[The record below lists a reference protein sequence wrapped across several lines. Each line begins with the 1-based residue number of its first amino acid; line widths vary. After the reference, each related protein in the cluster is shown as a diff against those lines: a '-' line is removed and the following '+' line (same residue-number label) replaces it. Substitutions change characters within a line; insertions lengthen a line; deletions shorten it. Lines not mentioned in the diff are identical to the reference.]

1 MACCN
6 NTYDFG
12 CKSYCS
18 TLSFSQAEFNG
29 TLYVIATFGNIK
41 HVQQITVSAGDPI
54 VIDLSHFN
62 ENADYTFW
70 IENTFGNKVSIT
82 IDEVQYDC
90 FSVKTEAR
98 AAAYEYIP
106 EPIISN
112 TVVITA
118 DGGAIYQSN
127 DLIGKTLQLVTNDN
141 VVRIPSDYSFDS
153 FTGTITFIST
163 IDSGVIIQILYS

>member
-18 TLSFSQAEFNG
+18 TLSFGQSEVNT
-29 TLYVIATFGNIK
+29 TLFVIATFGNIK
-41 HVQQITVSAGDPI
+41 HVQVITASSGNPY

-70 IENTFGNKVSIT
+70 FENSFGNKVSIT
-82 IDEVQYDC
+82 IDEVVYDC
-90 FSVKTEAR
+90 FTVKTEAR
-98 AAAYEYIP
+98 AAAYQYIP
-106 EPIISN
+106 QPTISN

-118 DGGAIYQSN
+118 NGAAVYQDDS
-127 DLIGKTLQLVTNDN
+127 LIGATLQLVTNDN

-153 FTGTITFIST
+153 VTGTITFISS
-163 IDSGVIIQILYS
+163 IDSGVVIQILYV